1 MIFII
6 DEKNK
11 ELIEKIKQNNNI
23 NINIDNNKDDNI
35 DNKLKKEK
43 EELEGLKTFTN
54 TLQKENISMKNQLE
68 SLSTNMTK
76 ELNALKIQLDEEKKK
91 NQLLIGNNINNIN
104 TYRNKKN

>member
-23 NINIDNNKDDNI
+23 NINIDNNRDDNI
-35 DNKLKKEK
+35 DNKLKMEK